1 MDYDT
6 RQQWIDVEIRGGKV
20 WNSGLENF
28 KKLKGVTWTHWSLFL
43 FLYTLVFFSSK
54 EFNLVYLQSEQQNT
68 KKQKCIC
75 YNKTEEI

>member
-1 MDYDT
+1 M
-6 RQQWIDVEIRGGKV
+6 
-20 WNSGLENF
+20 N
-28 KKLKGVTWTHWSLFL
+28 
-43 FLYTLVFFSSK
+43 TLVIIFVSLYPSFFFSSK